1 MSETERGRHETPTE
15 RWDRNW
21 VDIQQELRIVQTGT
35 QILAG
40 FLLTLPFQQRFT
52 DLSDRQETV
61 YLVLVVLAVV
71 VTVVALSAVATHRL
85 VFRQRQKHDLVRAG
99 NVILL
104 AALLASAL
112 LFSGTVYFVFDVVLG
127 GAGGVIGGVAV
138 FVGTAALWTALPFGL
153 RRTERDADRANDRAN
168 DRSSAG

>member
-1 MSETERGRHETPTE
+1 MRHSDE

-52 DLSDRQETV
+52 ELDEQQEV
-61 YLVLVVLAVV
+61 IYLVLVLLAVV

-85 VFRQRQKHDLVRAG
+85 VFRQRQKHDLVRVG
-99 NVILL
+99 NVVLL
-104 AALLASAL
+104 ATLIASAL
-112 LFSGTVYFVFDVVLG
+112 LFAGTVLFVFDVVIGEVGGVVG
-127 GAGGVIGGVAV
+127 GAAV
-138 FVGTAALWTALPFGL
+138 FVGTAALWVALPLTL
-153 RRTERDADRANDRAN
+153 RRSRRDTDR
-168 DRSSAG
+168 

>member
-1 MSETERGRHETPTE
+1 MSATNDASADTERGRHETPTE

-35 QILAG
+35 QILGG

-52 DLSDRQETV
+52 TLTDGQEAI

-85 VFRQRQKHDLVRAG
+85 VFRHRQKHDLVRVG
-99 NVILL
+99 NVILMV
-104 AALLASAL
+104 ALIASAL
-112 LFSGTVYFVFDVVLG
+112 LFAGTVLFVFDVVLG
-127 GAGGVIGGVAV
+127 DRGGVIGGAAV
-138 FVGTAALWTALPFGL
+138 FVGTAALWTALPVAM
-153 RRTERDADRANDRAN
+153 RRRHRGDD
-168 DRSSAG
+168 

>member
-1 MSETERGRHETPTE
+1 MSEVDGDPRATERGRHETPTE

-21 VDIQQELRIVQTGT
+21 ADIQQELRIVQTGT

-52 DLSDRQETV
+52 TLDQAQEAI
-61 YLVLVVLAVV
+61 YLVLVVLAVL
-71 VTVVALSAVATHRL
+71 VTVTALSAVATHRL

-104 AALLASAL
+104 ATLIASAL
-112 LFSGTVYFVFDVVLG
+112 LFAGTVLFVFDVVIGDVGGIVG
-127 GAGGVIGGVAV
+127 GAAV
-138 FVGTAALWTALPFGL
+138 FLGTAVLWVSVPLAL
-153 RRTERDADRANDRAN
+153 RRTRRDTDEDA
-168 DRSSAG
+168 

>member
-1 MSETERGRHETPTE
+1 MNDDAAGDEGTERGRRETPAE

-52 DLSDRQETV
+52 ELDEQQEV
-61 YLVLVVLAVV
+61 IYLVLVLLAVV

-85 VFRQRQKHDLVRAG
+85 VFRQRQKHDLVRVG
-99 NVILL
+99 NVVLL
-104 AALLASAL
+104 ATLIASAL
-112 LFSGTVYFVFDVVLG
+112 LFAGTVLFVFDVVIGEVGGVVG
-127 GAGGVIGGVAV
+127 GAAV
-138 FVGTAALWTALPFGL
+138 FVGTAALWVALPLTL
-153 RRTERDADRANDRAN
+153 RRSRRDTDR
-168 DRSSAG
+168 

>member
-1 MSETERGRHETPTE
+1 MSDDGETQGTERGRHETPAE

-52 DLSDRQETV
+52 SLSDQQETV
-61 YLVLVVLAVV
+61 YLVLVLLAVA
-71 VTVVALSAVATHRL
+71 VTVTALSAVATHRL

-104 AALLASAL
+104 VTLVASAL
-112 LFSGTVYFVFDVVLG
+112 LFAGTVLFVFDVVIGDVGGVVG
-127 GAGGVIGGVAV
+127 GAAV
-138 FVGTAALWTALPFGL
+138 FVGTGLLWTSLPLAL
-153 RRTERDADRANDRAN
+153 RRSSRDTHD
-168 DRSSAG
+168 

>member
-1 MSETERGRHETPTE
+1 MSTTDSEHRGTERGRNETPTE

-21 VDIQQELRIVQTGT
+21 TDIQQELRIVQTGT
-35 QILAG
+35 QILGG
-40 FLLTLPFQQRFT
+40 FLLTLPFQQRFQS
-52 DLSDRQETV
+52 LNELQETT

-104 AALLASAL
+104 IALFASAM
-112 LFSGTVYFVFDVVLG
+112 LFAGTVLFVFDVVLG
-127 GAGGVIGGVAV
+127 DRGGVVGGAAV
-138 FVGTAALWTALPFGL
+138 FIGTAALWTALPFAL
-153 RRTERDADRANDRAN
+153 RWTDES
-168 DRSSAG
+168 DRST

>member
-1 MSETERGRHETPTE
+1 MSETERGRHETPSE

-52 DLSDRQETV
+52 TLSDRQETI

-85 VFRQRQKHDLVRAG
+85 VFRQRQKHDLVRVG

-104 AALLASAL
+104 TTLIASAL
-112 LFSGTVYFVFDVVLG
+112 LFSGTVLFVFDVVIGDVGGLVG
-127 GAGGVIGGVAV
+127 GAVV
-138 FVGTAALWTALPFGL
+138 FVGTAMLWVSIPLAL
-153 RRTERDADRANDRAN
+153 RRTSRDR
-168 DRSSAG
+168 

>member
-1 MSETERGRHETPTE
+1 MSETERGRHETPNE

-52 DLSDRQETV
+52 TLDAGQEAV
-61 YLVLVVLAVV
+61 YLVLVVLAVL
-71 VTVVALSAVATHRL
+71 VTVTALSAVATHRL

-99 NVILL
+99 NVILFATL
-104 AALLASAL
+104 IASAV
-112 LFSGTVYFVFDVVLG
+112 LFAGTVLFVFDVVIGDVG
-127 GAGGVIGGVAV
+127 GIIGGVAV
-138 FVGTAALWTALPFGL
+138 FLGTAVLWVSVPLAL
-153 RRTERDADRANDRAN
+153 RRTRHDTGEDA
-168 DRSSAG
+168 